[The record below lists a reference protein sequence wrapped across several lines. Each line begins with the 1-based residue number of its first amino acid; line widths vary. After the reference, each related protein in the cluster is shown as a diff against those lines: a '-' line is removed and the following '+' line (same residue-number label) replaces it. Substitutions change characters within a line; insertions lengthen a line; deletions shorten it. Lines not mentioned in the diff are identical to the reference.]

1 MADICD
7 FVVIPVLTSMPFVYM
22 VSAVDLYF
30 KVISCN
36 CMTAKQ
42 KVKYFESASN
52 QNELKQINQFISNPK
67 INATSIASSK
77 FGIIVLYEED

>member
-1 MADICD
+1 MADISN
-7 FVVIPVLTSMPFVYM
+7 FVIIPVLTSLLFVYM
-22 VSAVDLYF
+22 VSAVDLHF
-30 KVISCN
+30 EVISCN

-52 QNELKQINQFISNPK
+52 QNELDQMNQFISNPK

-77 FGIIVLYEED
+77 FGIIVLYEET